1 MSEIDNALFERA
13 VASEARRTRR
23 ARLAGFFLAS
33 AVVTPFG
40 YVVAGA
46 RGLEGVPRQVAAVV
60 LAVAMVT
67 VGLLAITCAQWL
79 ATKVF
84 MGFVVPGGRSRG
96 PAPHSKAEALA
107 ASGRL
112 DEAATEFEASRA
124 GGRGSIASLRAEAE
138 LHASGSGDPKRA
150 EELLQRIRRAPDA
163 TPSDELYASHR
174 LIDLYVGPLQ
184 DPGRVLVELRRM
196 ADRFPDTVDGQGAL
210 AALKQRR
217 EEAERA
223 ARRARESGGSL

>member
-1 MSEIDNALFERA
+1 MSEIDNELFERA
-13 VASEARRTRR
+13 VANEARRTRR
-23 ARLAGFFLAS
+23 ARLVGFFLAS
-33 AVVTPFG
+33 ALVSPFG
-40 YVVAGA
+40 YVVAGT
-46 RGLEGVPRQVAAVV
+46 RGLEGAARQGAAVV
-60 LAVAMVT
+60 LALAMVS
-67 VGLLAITCAQWL
+67 VGLALIAAMQWL
-79 ATKVF
+79 ASKVL
-84 MGFVVPGGRSRG
+84 MGFVQPGGRSRG
-96 PAPHSKAEALA
+96 PAAHSKAEALA

-112 DEAATEFEASRA
+112 DEAAAEFEASRSR
-124 GGRGSIASLRAEAE
+124 GGSSIASLRAEAE

-150 EELLQRIRRAPDA
+150 EELFLRIRRAPDA
-163 TPSDELYASHR
+163 TTSDELYASHR

-223 ARRARESGGSL
+223 ARRLR